1 MNYSGKT
8 MLQLHPEPLTKNGQ
22 DFVVLPYAE
31 FQQIQ
36 ELLEDLEDLEDLR
49 QAKAEQKD
57 DPTYSLEVVKNIL
70 FQSEH
75 NWENALEKLKEE
87 TPENQSEKIK
97 KLFDSWDQFNDEQE
111 QQETLEII
119 QNLERVSI

>member
-1 MNYSGKT
+1 

-22 DFVVLPYAE
+22 NFVVLPYAE

-36 ELLEDLEDLEDLR
+36 ELLEDLENLEDLR

-75 NWENALEKLKEE
+75 NWENALEQLKTD
-87 TPENQSEKIK
+87 TPENQAENIK
-97 KLFDSWDQFNDEQE
+97 RLFDSWDQFDDEQE
-111 QQETLEII
+111 QKETLEII
-119 QNLERVSI
+119 QSIEKVTI

>member
-1 MNYSGKT
+1 

-22 DFVVLPYAE
+22 GFVVLPYAE

-36 ELLEDLEDLEDLR
+36 KLLEDLEDLEDLR

-57 DPTYSLEVVKNIL
+57 DSTYSLEVVKNIL

-75 NWENALEKLKEE
+75 NWENALEQLKTEI
-87 TPENQSEKIK
+87 PENQAEKIK
-97 KLFDSWDQFNDEQE
+97 KLFDSWDQFNDEARS
-111 QQETLEII
+111 TR
-119 QNLERVSI
+119 NLRNYSKFRKSSHLK